1 MSKINFGYSDR
12 MRLSR
17 EVLKNGDMAGW
28 VMVVSVGIY
37 LPLVF
42 KTLQGVRVGP
52 SWWRVLCEQNPGD
65 GQETLNVVELC
76 GWW

>member
-1 MSKINFGYSDR
+1 MGHGGQR
-12 MRLSR
+12 
-17 EVLKNGDMAGW
+17 W
-28 VMVVSVGIY
+28 Y

-52 SWWRVLCEQNPGD
+52 SWRRVLCEQNPGD

-76 GWW
+76 GWR